1 MAKPG
6 KLGKEELLRSQTFI
20 LTGVACILCAAL
32 IVYQVIEVNTRLAA
46 EKTDHP
52 TISSVSSEIES
63 ETEISVPEK
72 ININTATAKE
82 LEELPGIGPVKAQA
96 IVEYREKLGG
106 FTNTRQLLGVKGIGE
121 ATYRNIRDLITLE

>member
-6 KLGKEELLRSQTFI
+6 KPGKEELLRSQTFI

-63 ETEISVPEK
+63 ETEVSVPVK

-96 IVEYREKLGG
+96 IVEFREKQGK
-106 FTNTRQLLGVKGIGE
+106 FTDFRQLLDVKGIGE
-121 ATYRNIRDLITLE
+121 KTYQKIRDLITLE